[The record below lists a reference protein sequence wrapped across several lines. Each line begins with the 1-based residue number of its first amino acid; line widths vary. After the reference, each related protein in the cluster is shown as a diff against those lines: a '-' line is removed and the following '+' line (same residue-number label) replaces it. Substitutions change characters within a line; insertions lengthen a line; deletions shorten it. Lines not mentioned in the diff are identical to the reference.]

1 MTDTAPVEELNYA
14 DAIAELD
21 DILHE
26 LEDDALDVDILSDR
40 VERAAVLI
48 KFCRTRITAAKMQV
62 EQIVANLDDLADE
75 ADSDDTDDE

>member
-1 MTDTAPVEELNYA
+1 MTDTVPLEELNYA

-75 ADSDDTDDE
+75 DDSDDAGDE

>member
-1 MTDTAPVEELNYA
+1 MTDTVPLEELNYA

-75 ADSDDTDDE
+75 DNSDDAGDE